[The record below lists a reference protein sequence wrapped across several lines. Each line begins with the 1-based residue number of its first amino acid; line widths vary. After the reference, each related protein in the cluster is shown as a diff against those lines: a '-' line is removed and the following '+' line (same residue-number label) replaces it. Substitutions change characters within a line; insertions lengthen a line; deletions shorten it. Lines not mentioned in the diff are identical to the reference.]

1 MNGEWAWPWVSLH
14 ASEPPPVVELASE
27 PPPVVELAS
36 EPPLVVLLASGPPPV
51 VEHAS
56 EPPPVVEHASEPP
69 LVMGSADGDRIEASC
84 EALDEFA
91 TGPPLRWLLL
101 IMLPPSA
108 YSLI

>member
-1 MNGEWAWPWVSLH
+1 MRPQEVERTMCCVSDD
-14 ASEPPPVVELASE
+14 AYGPRREPSSTSAFGSQPPFC
-27 PPPVVELAS
+27 
-36 EPPLVVLLASGPPPV
+36 G
-51 VEHAS
+51 
-56 EPPPVVEHASEPP
+56 VEHASEPP
-69 LVMGSADGDRIEASC
+69 LVMGSADGDRIEVSC